1 MTTLVTG
8 KKVALRR
15 TKGRKT
21 KTKKK
26 SDRQI
31 SDAFRRG
38 VEAAAGVIEM
48 FNGSTTNPYR
58 LDDVVLCKLNVVR
71 RVKPRINKKKI
82 EDPEEAGDKAWIQ
95 GFALAL
101 AEMHRLGAGSS
112 AVCEVARDAG
122 VSLAKIK
129 ARGADPYDWRELK
142 KAGVK

>member
-1 MTTLVTG
+1 MPS
-8 KKVALRR
+8 
-15 TKGRKT
+15 KT
-21 KTKKK
+21 SVKKK
-26 SDRQI
+26 FLEDMK
-31 SDAFRRG
+31 AFRRG
-38 VEAAAGVIEM
+38 VEAAAGVIET
-48 FNGSTTNPYR
+48 FNGSTTHPYR
-58 LDDVVLCKLNVVR
+58 LDDCVLFKLNVTSR
-71 RVKPRINKKKI
+71 TKLRPNKKRL

-122 VSLAKIK
+122 VSLAKVK